1 MSAGA
6 IVGGIGKAFGGAQQ
20 AKFGR
25 SEAQKGEAKY
35 KDQLAAFRSGKFDSK
50 VSAEMAKSK
59 TLATGL
65 AADATKRASDRAAA
79 QQQQLL
85 ASAGRGDVRG
95 LAAAAGQAKDLEA
108 GIQQAEQA
116 GAQQILGAQAQFGQ
130 YAAGVQAGN
139 ESSRRQLEAMELA
152 RGAAR
157 FDAGRL
163 TQQEGKQAAIAGATE
178 AGAAAANMAFPMAK
192 GGRIFR
198 GDLGMR
204 LGGPEEKDFA
214 SEFSKDDYSDVKATE
229 GKYKT
234 RRLGRGKEDEKDEQS
249 ELERLQERLKQLEA
263 EKGTDEVSVGE
274 GKSDTASL
282 LAVLTAPS
290 TRFAEAA
297 GQTRSAGN
305 EFMKQGGYVGEEGGK
320 TEGEFSHEENPID
333 MVNEDGEKVGEVTG
347 GELVFNPEQTQTMQQ
362 LIDTDEPEM
371 LMEYLKDL
379 LSQPQFR

>member
-6 IVGGIGKAFGGAQQ
+6 IVGGIGKAIGGAQQ

-50 VSAEMAKSK
+50 ISAEMAKSK

-198 GDLGMR
+198 GNVGMR
-204 LGGPEEKDFA
+204 
-214 SEFSKDDYSDVKATE
+214 
-229 GKYKT
+229 
-234 RRLGRGKEDEKDEQS
+234 Q
-249 ELERLQERLKQLEA
+249 
-263 EKGTDEVSVGE
+263 
-274 GKSDTASL
+274 
-282 LAVLTAPS
+282 
-290 TRFAEAA
+290 
-297 GQTRSAGN
+297 N
-305 EFMKQGGYVGEEGGK
+305 
-320 TEGEFSHEENPID
+320 
-333 MVNEDGEKVGEVTG
+333 
-347 GELVFNPEQTQTMQQ
+347 
-362 LIDTDEPEM
+362 
-371 LMEYLKDL
+371 
-379 LSQPQFR
+379 